1 MGNRKKGNKMIEK
14 NFVGL
19 SKDKTK
25 RVYAIVKS
33 KNCESE
39 IIDVVTED
47 IQ

>member
-1 MGNRKKGNKMIEK
+1 MIEK
-14 NFVGL
+14 SFVGL

-25 RVYAIVKS
+25 KVYVIVKS

-39 IIDVVTED
+39 VIDVVTED